1 MSIKKTSSLG
11 YAISFA
17 VGLGGLTLG
26 AIGAFWQVTGGEVR
40 RSAAEAA
47 EATQPRPV
55 WVDTTTPWQPSPE
68 VALLDTLYMLR
79 NEGRL
84 EEALEVVERW
94 LSDHPDD
101 RPIRL
106 DGARIAFEAKVRAR
120 GVFHYRRYLFGGE
133 DNDVLREAV
142 SRILAELPPPEARK
156 ALTTLLRVDDA
167 AYTARIGL
175 ARATA
180 DASDPVGA
188 DTLLRP
194 IPPFADSTVD
204 QLRLLVRRA
213 QNPDISTAQQWV
225 REYPDE
231 GLYRLV
237 LARALSRAGQPR
249 EALQHY
255 VAAFAVDTSLAL
267 RHEASDVAVAGENL
281 DIASGI
287 LADILAQEPENQRAL
302 LSYARVRA
310 RLGDNAG
317 AVRTFERLMALN
329 PDEQR
334 YREARGVLFEVT
346 DTELT
351 IPLLARLVAFRPDDD
366 VLRFRYAQDLE
377 GTRQFEKAEV
387 QYDTLLL
394 RVPTAALY
402 LTRARLRSARN
413 DLDGA
418 ITDAVASERLEPSV
432 DAALIQGDIHRW
444 RQERELSRVAYAR
457 AAALAPDD
465 ARVTE
470 SRRLLG
476 VQRREALAFEPEYGS
491 AMTSNGITD
500 SDGFESVTIRAQEG
514 FAPLVDESVIIVGG
528 EVRRTT
534 GANGALLSGFGGD
547 VGIARPVGGLQ
558 MLGRVGAVTFG
569 GTPALTGLFEVTKRS
584 QLLSLRGALTRTLA
598 YESLRSG
605 NVVAADR
612 AMAAT
617 TLLGSMSAQLS
628 PRVDLYVQ
636 ADHARLGDGNART
649 VIAGAARRKGSGPFS
664 LLYTA
669 SAATFITGTAR
680 YFSPDLFITQGLG
693 VDARRDRRE
702 GWSVGARLAPSYAWV
717 RESAPGRPAGMQGA
731 LQGTLSGDATWRRPG
746 WEVGLFGG
754 YGQDR
759 AGTYQ
764 AAYGGLRARMT
775 R

>member
-1 MSIKKTSSLG
+1 MAIKKTSSLG
-11 YAISFA
+11 YALSFA
-17 VGLGGLTLG
+17 VGLGGLTL
-26 AIGAFWQVTGGEVR
+26 AAVGAFWQVTGGEVR

-47 EATQPRPV
+47 EAKKPVPV
-55 WVDTTTPWQPSPE
+55 WVDTTTPWQPAPE
-68 VALLDTLYMLR
+68 VALLDTLFMLR
-79 NEGRL
+79 SEGRL
-84 EEALEVVERW
+84 VEALEVVERW
-94 LSDHPDD
+94 LSEHPDD

-106 DGARIAFEAKVRAR
+106 DGARLAFEAQVRQR

-133 DNDVLREAV
+133 DNVVLREAV
-142 SRILAELPPPEARK
+142 RRILSELPPPDARQ

-167 AYTARIGL
+167 EYTARIGL

-180 DASDPVGA
+180 DASDPIGA

-213 QNPDISTAQQWV
+213 QNPEIPTAQQWV

-231 GLYRLV
+231 VLYRLV
-237 LARALSRAGQPR
+237 LARALTRGGQPK

-255 VAAFAVDTSLAL
+255 VAAFAIDTSLAL
-267 RHEASDVAVAGENL
+267 RHEAADVAVAGENL

-287 LADILAQEPENQRAL
+287 LDDILAREPNDERAL

-334 YREARGVLFEVT
+334 YSEARGVLFEVN

-351 IPLLARLVAFRPDDD
+351 IPLLARLVAFRPTDD

-377 GTRQFEKAEV
+377 RTRQFDKAEV

-394 RVPTAALY
+394 RAPTAALY

-418 ITDAVASERLEPSV
+418 IADAAASERLEPSV

-444 RQERELSRVAYAR
+444 RQERDASRVAYDR

-465 ARVTE
+465 PRLLE
-470 SRRLLG
+470 SRRLLA
-476 VQRREALAFEPEYGS
+476 VQRREALAYEPEYGS
-491 AMTSNGITD
+491 AVTTNGLGD
-500 SDGFESVTIRAQEG
+500 SDGFDSFVLRGQEG

-528 EVRRTT
+528 EVRRTN
-534 GANGALLSGFGGD
+534 GANGLPISGVGGD
-547 VGIARPVGGLQ
+547 VGMAGAIGGLNY
-558 MLGRVGAVTFG
+558 LARAGAVTFG
-569 GTPALTGLFEVTKRS
+569 GTPSLTGGFEVAKRS
-584 QLLSLRGALTRTLA
+584 QTLSLRGALTRALA
-598 YESLRSG
+598 YETLRVGS
-605 NVVAADR
+605 AISADS
-612 AMAAT
+612 AMVAT
-617 TLLGSMSAQLS
+617 TLLGSVSAQLT
-628 PRVDLYVQ
+628 PILDVYVQ
-636 ADHARLGDGNART
+636 ADHARLGDGNARS
-649 VIAGAARRKGSGPFS
+649 VVAGAARRKIRGPFS
-664 LLYTA
+664 VLYTA
-669 SAATFITGTAR
+669 SFATFNTGTVR
-680 YFSPDLFITQGLG
+680 YFSPELFVTQGLG
-693 VDARRDRRE
+693 IDARQDRRE

-717 RESAPGRPAGMQGA
+717 RERAPGKPTGIQGA
-731 LQGTLSGDATWRRPG
+731 LQGTISADATWRRPG
-746 WEVGLFGG
+746 WEIGLVGG

-764 AAYGGLRARMT
+764 AAFGGLRARMT

>member
-1 MSIKKTSSLG
+1 MAIQKTSSLG

-17 VGLGGLTLG
+17 VGLGGLTL
-26 AIGAFWQVTGGEVR
+26 AAVGAFWQVTGSEVK

-47 EATQPRPV
+47 EAAKPRPV
-55 WVDTTTPWQPSPE
+55 WVDTTTPWQPAPE

-84 EEALEVVERW
+84 MEALEVVERW
-94 LSDHPDD
+94 LTEHPDD

-106 DGARIAFEAKVRAR
+106 DGARLAFEAQVRAR

-133 DNDVLREAV
+133 DGVVLREAV
-142 SRILAELPPPEARK
+142 RRIVSELPPAEARG
-156 ALTTLLRVDDA
+156 ALTTLLRVDDN
-167 AYTARIGL
+167 AYTVRIGL

-204 QLRLLVRRA
+204 ELRLLVRRA
-213 QNPDISTAQQWV
+213 QNPDIPTAQQWV

-231 GLYRLV
+231 VLYRLV
-237 LARALSRAGQPR
+237 LARALSRGGQPK

-255 VAAFAVDTSLAL
+255 VAAFAIDTSLAL
-267 RHEASDVAVAGENL
+267 RQEAADVAVAGENL
-281 DIASGI
+281 DIASG
-287 LADILAQEPENQRAL
+287 LLEDILAREPNDQRAL

-334 YREARGVLFEVT
+334 YREARGVLFEVN

-377 GTRQFEKAEV
+377 RTRQFDKAEV
-387 QYDTLLL
+387 QYDTLLM
-394 RVPTAALY
+394 RAPTAALH

-413 DLDGA
+413 DLPGA
-418 ITDAVASERLEPSV
+418 LADAEASERLEPSV

-444 RQERELSRVAYAR
+444 RQERDASRQAYER
-457 AAALAPDD
+457 AAALDPND
-465 ARVTE
+465 ARVIE
-470 SRRLLG
+470 SRRLLA
-476 VQRREALAFEPEYGS
+476 VQRREALAFEPEYGT
-491 AMTSNGITD
+491 AVTSNGIGD
-500 SDGFESVTIRAQEG
+500 SDGFESFVMRAQEG
-514 FAPLVDESVIIVGG
+514 FAPLVDESVVIVGG
-528 EVRRTT
+528 EVRRT
-534 GANGALLSGFGGD
+534 NGATGLPISGFGGD
-547 VGIARPVGGLQ
+547 VGIARMVGGLNY
-558 MLGRVGAVTFG
+558 LARVGAVTFG
-569 GTPALTGLFEVTKRS
+569 GTPSLTGSFEVAKRS
-584 QLLSLRGALTRTLA
+584 QTFSLRGALTRALA
-598 YESLRSG
+598 YETLRVGSA
-605 NVVAADR
+605 VSADS

-617 TLLGSMSAQLS
+617 TLLGSLSAQLS
-628 PRVDLYVQ
+628 PRFDLYVQ
-636 ADHARLGDGNART
+636 ADHARLGDGNARS
-649 VIAGAARRKGSGPFS
+649 VIAGAARRKIQGPFS

-669 SAATFITGTAR
+669 SAATFSTGTLR
-680 YFSPDLFITQGLG
+680 YFSPELFITQGIG

-702 GWSVGARLAPSYAWV
+702 GWSLGARFAPSYAWV
-717 RESAPGRPAGMQGA
+717 RESAPGRPTGMQGA
-731 LQGTLSGDATWRRPG
+731 LQATLTTDATWRRQG
-746 WEVGLFGG
+746 WEIGLYGG

-759 AGTYQ
+759 AGTYN
-764 AAYGGLRARMT
+764 AAFGGLRARMT